1 MSYDREILD
10 RKVGRNAQLFAQA
23 IARLETARA
32 RFPYLRILVCLIE
45 KAHPEW
51 TRPEQKPRRVAQL
64 AEELSG
70 GALCAEEVTAVARVR
85 DDERHHRANGQKV
98 EF

>member
-23 IARLETARA
+23 IARLDTARA

-51 TRPEQKPRRVAQL
+51 TRSDQKRQQVAQL
-64 AEELSG
+64 AEEMSG
-70 GALCAEEVTAVARVR
+70 GALCTEEVAAVAQVR
-85 DDERHHRANGQKV
+85 DDEQHYRSNGQKV
-98 EF
+98 EH